1 MWHGTDVQLSRQE
14 ARLRHFRQ
22 QIGDRV
28 ASILDLTST
37 DLADSMT
44 DPPSQDLGDLSLPCF
59 QLAKQLKKSPPEIAA
74 QLAQATWDLPWLQS
88 VDTAGPYLNFKVNRS
103 EFARLAVERVLQA
116 GEGWGRGESGQG
128 QTVIVEYSSPNIAKQ
143 LAVHH
148 LRSTMLGQAMANLLR
163 WAGHTVISWNH
174 LGDWGTGFG
183 KLLAA
188 WEKYRSTDDLDSPP
202 LEEREDPV
210 SDLNALYVRF
220 NQSCQEEEGLDSIA
234 REWFRKLEA
243 GDPLAVSR
251 WKRIRAVSLHKFD
264 SIYQR
269 LGVSFDKTIGESHYE
284 QGMEAVIAQ
293 LQDKGLLVESD
304 GAEVVHVT
312 DQMPPMLIRKQDG
325 ATLYGTRDLASAM
338 ERHKLYP
345 FDRCL
350 YVVDAGQGLHFKQVF
365 GVLKLLGH
373 EWANHLEHAEFGV
386 MRLKVDGAW
395 KKGKTRGGQVVL
407 LEDVLNQA
415 VQLAT
420 RTVQEKNPDLDSQQ
434 VEQISEAVGVGAV
447 IFSDMKAARRKD
459 VNFELEKILAFDG
472 ETGPYLQYTHVRF
485 CSILRKAASQGLA
498 AGDGRL
504 LEEAEELVLLKR
516 ILRFPEVVARA
527 ARDAEP
533 SHLSQYLL
541 ELASE
546 FNTYYAQHRVL
557 GDDTSLSSD
566 RLVLVGALKKT
577 LGRGL
582 QLLCIEPLERM

>member
-1 MWHGTDVQLSRQE
+1 M
-14 ARLRHFRQ
+14 
-22 QIGDRV
+22 
-28 ASILDLTST
+28 
-37 DLADSMT
+37 
-44 DPPSQDLGDLSLPCF
+44 
-59 QLAKQLKKSPPEIAA
+59 
-74 QLAQATWDLPWLQS
+74 
-88 VDTAGPYLNFKVNRS
+88 
-103 EFARLAVERVLQA
+103 
-116 GEGWGRGESGQG
+116 
-128 QTVIVEYSSPNIAKQ
+128 
-143 LAVHH
+143 
-148 LRSTMLGQAMANLLR
+148 
-163 WAGHTVISWNH
+163 
-174 LGDWGTGFG
+174 
-183 KLLAA
+183 
-188 WEKYRSTDDLDSPP
+188 
-202 LEEREDPV
+202 
-210 SDLNALYVRF
+210 
-220 NQSCQEEEGLDSIA
+220 
-234 REWFRKLEA
+234 
-243 GDPLAVSR
+243 
-251 WKRIRAVSLHKFD
+251 
-264 SIYQR
+264 
-269 LGVSFDKTIGESHYE
+269 
-284 QGMEAVIAQ
+284 
-293 LQDKGLLVESD
+293 
-304 GAEVVHVT
+304 
-312 DQMPPMLIRKQDG
+312 
-325 ATLYGTRDLASAM
+325 
-338 ERHKLYP
+338 
-345 FDRCL
+345 
-350 YVVDAGQGLHFKQVF
+350 
-365 GVLKLLGH
+365 
-373 EWANHLEHAEFGV
+373 
-386 MRLKVDGAW
+386 VDGAW

-459 VNFELEKILAFDG
+459 VNFELDKILAFDG

-533 SHLSQYLL
+533 SHLSQNLL

>member
-1 MWHGTDVQLSRQE
+1 MCRRADVQISRWE
-14 ARLRHFRQ
+14 GRLRQFRQ

-59 QLAKQLKKSPPEIAA
+59 QLAKQLKKSPPEIAT

-88 VDTAGPYLNFKVNRS
+88 VDTAGPYLNFRVNRS
-103 EFARLAVERVLQA
+103 EFARLAIERVLEA
-116 GEGWGRGESGQG
+116 GEEWGSGDSGED

-163 WAGHTVISWNH
+163 CAGHTVISWNH

-183 KLLAA
+183 MLLAA

-210 SDLNALYVRF
+210 ADLNQHYVSF
-220 NQSCQEEEGLDSIA
+220 HQACKEEEGLDATA

-264 SIYQR
+264 SIYER
-269 LGVSFDKTIGESHYE
+269 LGVRFDETIGESHYE
-284 QGMEAVIAQ
+284 QGMESVISQ
-293 LQDKGLLVESD
+293 LQEKGLLVESD

-312 DQMPPMLIRKQDG
+312 DQMPPMLIRKNDG

-338 ERHKLYP
+338 ERHRLYP

-365 GVLKLLGH
+365 GVLKLLGN
-373 EWANHLEHAEFGV
+373 EWASHLEHAEFGV
-386 MRLKVDGAW
+386 MRLKVDGGW

-407 LEDVLNQA
+407 LEEVLDQA

-420 RTVQEKNPDLDSQQ
+420 TTVREKNPDLDPQQ
-434 VEQISEAVGVGAV
+434 IEQISEAVGVGAV

-504 LEEAEELVLLKR
+504 LEESEELVLLKR

-533 SHLSQYLL
+533 SHLAQYLL
-541 ELASE
+541 ELASD

-557 GDDTSLSSD
+557 GDDSSLSSD
-566 RLVLVGALKKT
+566 RLVLVEALKNT

-582 QLLCIEPLERM
+582 RLLCIQPLERM

>member
-1 MWHGTDVQLSRQE
+1 
-14 ARLRHFRQ
+14 LRHFRQ

-59 QLAKQLKKSPPEIAA
+59 QLAKQLKKSPSEIAA

-284 QGMEAVIAQ
+284 QGMEAVIEQ

-373 EWANHLEHAEFGV
+373 EWAYHLEHAEFGV
-386 MRLKVDGAW
+386 MRLKVDGGW

-420 RTVQEKNPDLDSQQ
+420 RTVQEKNPELDSQQ

-459 VNFELEKILAFDG
+459 VNFELEKVLAFDG

-566 RLVLVGALKKT
+566 RLVLVEALKKT

-582 QLLCIEPLERM
+582 QLLCIDPLERM